1 MLIDKH
7 TIKIIGSRYDH
18 KKDKRI
24 KDQVIANYDSIE
36 NMDLKKLSYLIE

>member
-7 TIKIIGSRYDH
+7 TIKIIGSKYDH

-24 KDQVIANYDSIE
+24 KELDDW
-36 NMDLKKLSYLIE
+36 LKNSNDFSGNGP